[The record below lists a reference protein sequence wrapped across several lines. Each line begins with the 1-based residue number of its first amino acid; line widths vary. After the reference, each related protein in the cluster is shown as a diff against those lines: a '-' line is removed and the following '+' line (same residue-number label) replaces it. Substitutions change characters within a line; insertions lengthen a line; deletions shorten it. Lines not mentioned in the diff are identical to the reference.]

1 MEKNIRDLEFLFIL
15 IGESLLFQH
24 AEYVSD
30 NEFLKADVSAFGLE
44 IVESLLLINLT
55 PPTDYCVLC
64 SLFECSTVHLCP
76 STSDVPHAIISWS
89 FGS

>member
-55 PPTDYCVLC
+55 PPTDCVLC
-64 SLFECSTVHLCP
+64 SLFECSTVHLCA